1 MTAHGRVLF
10 LCPHNAAKSVLA
22 VAEFDRLA
30 QQRGLSIRADSAG
43 TEPDAAPS
51 LAVVAALLADGI
63 DVTNHRPRRV
73 TAEDLAAA
81 HRIIT
86 LGCDIAALVPPGA
99 SIVSWDDVPPVSRD
113 LEGAWTAIRQHVE
126 RLVVELAADQGGLEH
141 DSGES
146 LRCGG

>member
-22 VAEFDRLA
+22 VAEFNRLA
-30 QQRGLSIRADSAG
+30 RQRGLSLRADSAG

-51 LAVVAALLADGI
+51 PAVVAALLADGI
-63 DVTNHRPRRV
+63 DVTDHRPRRV

-81 HRIIT
+81 DHIIT
-86 LGCDIAALVPPGA
+86 LGCDIAALLPPGA

-113 LEGAWTAIRQHVE
+113 LEGARTAISELVE
-126 RLVVELAADQGGLEH
+126 RLVVELAADQGGVEH
-141 DSGES
+141 HTGES
-146 LRCGG
+146 LRCSG